1 MVDRIIDVM
10 VVTLGILGAF
20 VLYKLMLRRM
30 SKGAINQAAFCT
42 LYSLDKNPVK
52 DEVEFYFITPTTM
65 QVAFCIWKLED
76 QIVEIRSE
84 EFSKGGHIVR
94 FDTKSISDGEYFFGI
109 KTTEQK
115 TIKRFRIQ
123 NS

>member
-1 MVDRIIDVM
+1 MVEKIVDVM

-30 SKGAINQAAFCT
+30 SRGGVDQTVYCT
-42 LYSLDKNPVK
+42 LYSLDKNPAK
-52 DEVEFYFITPTTM
+52 GEVEFYFIAPTDM
-65 QVAFCIWKLED
+65 NVAFRIWKQEE
-76 QIVEIRSE
+76 QIVEVRNE
-84 EFSKGGHIVR
+84 LFTKGGHIVR
-94 FDTKSISDGEYFFGI
+94 FDTNSIPDGEYFFGI
-109 KTTEQK
+109 QTTEQK